1 MRGVRRFFLGLLSV
15 AVLVTP
21 ARAAQAGLG
30 CEQWNTQEFFE
41 AATVEDVTA
50 CLDAGADV
58 KARDEFGYTPLH
70 RAARFNEKP
79 AVIEALL
86 AVGANV
92 KARDKNGS
100 TPLHWAANPVI
111 EALLAAGANIEAR
124 DEFGYTPLHQA
135 AKSNEKPAV
144 FEALLAVGANVKAR
158 AKNGSTPLH
167 LAAENGGAKL
177 DHRATWA
184 SALPCSA

>member
-100 TPLHWAANPVI
+100 TPLHWAANPAVI

-144 FEALLAVGANVKAR
+144 FEARQVAVGQLVKA
-158 AKNGSTPLH
+158 ACVH
-167 LAAENGGAKL
+167 
-177 DHRATWA
+177 D
-184 SALPCSA
+184 

>member
-86 AVGANV
+86 A
-92 KARDKNGS
+92 
-100 TPLHWAANPVI
+100 
-111 EALLAAGANIEAR
+111 AGANIEAR